1 LNRRDLL
8 IFASTAIAWPLAA
21 RAQQQAMPVIG
32 CLISESGKEPFRQG
46 LGDLGYVEGKNIRL
60 EFRPLTPAETLPR
73 FATELVELKVNIIL
87 VTGSEAT
94 RAAQLA
100 TRTIPIVMTA
110 SSDPVGTGF
119 AATLARPGG
128 NITGLSLFSPE
139 LSGKRLELLKEVSAH
154 LSRVVVLWNPND
166 PPAVLSLKETETAA
180 RLLGIELQSVEI
192 RRVEE
197 FDAALM
203 AASATGAQAV
213 DILSSPLMRFNADRL
228 AAWALQQRLPSIFWA
243 RGFTTAGG
251 LMSYGPDIDV
261 LYRRS
266 ADYVARIL
274 HGANPA
280 DMPVEQPTKFD
291 LVINL
296 KTAKALDIIVPQV
309 LLAQADEVIE

>member
-1 LNRRDLL
+1 MLNRRDLL
-8 IFASTAIAWPLAA
+8 IFAGTAIAWPLAA
-21 RAQQQAMPVIG
+21 RAQHQAMPVIG
-32 CLISESGKEPFRQG
+32 CLISESGKEAFRQG
-46 LGDLGYVEGKNIRL
+46 LRDLGYVEGKNIRL
-60 EFRPLTPAETLPR
+60 EFRPFTPAEALPR
-73 FATELVELKVNIIL
+73 FAAELAELKVDIIL

-139 LSGKRLELLKEVSAH
+139 LSGKRLELLKEVTSH
-154 LSRVVVLWNPND
+154 LSRVAVLWNPND
-166 PPAVLSLKETETAA
+166 PPAILSLKETETAA
-180 RLLGIELQSVEI
+180 RLLGIELQSVEV

-203 AASATGAQAV
+203 AASGAGAQAV

-243 RGFTTAGG
+243 RAFPAAGG
-251 LMSYGPDIDV
+251 LMSYGPDIDA

-266 ADYVARIL
+266 TQYEARIL
-274 HGANPA
+274 KQGKQEEI
-280 DMPVEQPTKFD
+280 PVKQQSKFH
-291 LVINL
+291 NL
-296 KTAKALDIIVPQV
+296 I
-309 LLAQADEVIE
+309 